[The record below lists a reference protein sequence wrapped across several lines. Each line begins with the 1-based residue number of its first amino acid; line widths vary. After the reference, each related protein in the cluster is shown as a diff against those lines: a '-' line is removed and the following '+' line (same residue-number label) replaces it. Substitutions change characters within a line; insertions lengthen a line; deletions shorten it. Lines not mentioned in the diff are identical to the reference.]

1 MDPKEL
7 KKDFPILSQEVRGH
21 PLVYLDNAATSQK
34 PRQVIEEIK
43 RFLEWDNANV
53 HRSVHLLGE
62 RSTAR
67 YETARSKVAAFIG
80 APSPRTVIF
89 TKSATEALNLVAY
102 AWARYHLS
110 EGDEVIA
117 TEMEHHSNLVCW
129 QLACRERGA
138 TVRAIPV
145 NDGATLDMEAYER
158 MLTPRTRVV
167 AVGLVSNVL
176 GTINPVAEIVAK
188 AHELG
193 AVVVCDGAQ
202 STPHLPV
209 DVSALGCDFY
219 AGTGHKM
226 LAPTGIGFLWG
237 REALLEEMEPFQGGG
252 EMISDVWIDRAT
264 WNEIPYK
271 FEAGTPPFAEAN
283 ALGAA
288 IDYLNAVG
296 MKAIRDHEM
305 EITRYAMERLAEVP
319 DVVLY
324 GPTDP
329 EAKGGVVS
337 FNVGEVHA
345 HDVGTVLDNQG
356 VAIRAGH
363 HCAKPLMRR
372 LGVAATGR
380 ASFYL
385 YNSEEDV
392 DTLVESLGEVSKL
405 FGSGRR

>member
-7 KKDFPILSQEVRGH
+7 KKDFPILDQEVRGH

-43 RFLEWDNANV
+43 RFLERDNANV

-62 RSTAR
+62 RSTAL
-67 YETARSKVAAFIG
+67 YEDARSKVADFIG
-80 APSPRTVIF
+80 APTPRTVIF

-102 AWARYHLS
+102 AWARHHLS

-117 TEMEHHSNLVCW
+117 TEMEHHSNLVSW

-158 MLTPRTRVV
+158 MLTPRTRIVT
-167 AVGLVSNVL
+167 VGLISNVL
-176 GTINPVAEIVAK
+176 GTINPVAEIAAK

-193 AVVVCDGAQ
+193 AIVVCDGAQ

-209 DVSALGCDFY
+209 DVGALGCDFY

-288 IDYLNAVG
+288 IDYLNGVG
-296 MKAIRDHEM
+296 MKAIRDHEV
-305 EITRYAMERLAEVP
+305 EVTRYALQRLSEVP
-319 DVVLY
+319 DVKIY

-337 FNVGEVHA
+337 FNFGEVHA
-345 HDVGTVLDNQG
+345 HDVGTVLDSRG

-372 LGVAATGR
+372 LGVVATGR

-392 DTLVESLGEVSKL
+392 DALVESLGEVSKL
-405 FGSGRR
+405 FGSGR